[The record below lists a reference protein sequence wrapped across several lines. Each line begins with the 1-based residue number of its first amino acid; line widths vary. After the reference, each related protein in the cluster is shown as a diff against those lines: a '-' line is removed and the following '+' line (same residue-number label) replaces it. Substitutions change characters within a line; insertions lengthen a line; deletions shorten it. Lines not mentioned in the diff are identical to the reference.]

1 MGNRLFTLFG
11 LCVAGM
17 FVSSLVGYGLAV
29 LIFDIE
35 LNQLAN
41 HENYRALQGMKLSQ
55 ALITLGTF
63 LIPALIFARLFR
75 QRISEFFLT
84 KSFRFDLILIT
95 TVLAFSAIPV
105 IAWMAEM
112 NSHMALPESL
122 TWLEEIIRSAEDRAM
137 VLTEALSNV
146 TSYSELAVNL
156 IVIALIPAIGEEFLF
171 RGALQQS
178 LIKSGKNTHAAIW
191 ITAIIFSA
199 IHFQFYGFFPR
210 MILGALFGY
219 LMVWGGSIWYSV
231 WAHFINN
238 ATSVYIMFLINRKEV
253 EGDLETF
260 GANSGDWFYALMGVV
275 VVLIAVS
282 FFRFLTISYDSD

>member
-112 NSHMALPESL
+112 NSHMTLPDSL
-122 TWLEEIIRSAEDRAM
+122 SWLEEIIRSAEDKAM
-137 VLTEALSNV
+137 VLTEALLNV
-146 TSYSELAVNL
+146 TTLPELAVNL
-156 IVIALIPAIGEEFLF
+156 IVIALIPAVGEEFLF
-171 RGALQQS
+171 RGALQQT
-178 LIKSGKNTHAAIW
+178 LIKRGKNTHAAIW

-199 IHFQFYGFFPR
+199 IHFQFYGFLPR

-260 GANSGDWFYALMGVV
+260 GANSGDWFYALLGVFI
-275 VVLIAVS
+275 VLIAMS

>member
-137 VLTEALSNV
+137 VLTEALLNV